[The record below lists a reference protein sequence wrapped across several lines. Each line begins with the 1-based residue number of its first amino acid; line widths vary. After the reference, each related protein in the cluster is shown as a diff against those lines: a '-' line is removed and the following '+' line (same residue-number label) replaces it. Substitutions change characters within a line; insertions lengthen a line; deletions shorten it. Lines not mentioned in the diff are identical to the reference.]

1 MTLAYCPAFDFNPE
15 ETKMKLEEIKTI
27 LEDTSLTLNQKAAN
41 LEAAI
46 LKASTPSA
54 LNIKPKQD
62 RKKREAK
69 APKSSIS
76 TSADPRIGIFK
87 EADDHAEH

>member
-1 MTLAYCPAFDFNPE
+1 VTLAYCPTFDFNPE

-27 LEDTSLTLNQKAAN
+27 LEDKGLTLNQKAAN

-54 LNIKPKQD
+54 LNIKPAKE
-62 RKKREAK
+62 RAKRGPNKAK
-69 APKSSIS
+69 EPKSPLSDAFANG
-76 TSADPRIGIFK
+76 ADH
-87 EADDHAEH
+87 EAH